1 MNSTQIHQMITTLGI
16 DQEILIQAVQE
27 HYHND
32 YPVDSQEFKQSF
44 VELLE
49 KMDLNLYQKLQMYSP
64 MVNTHRDITYSTET
78 VQLHSHQ
85 FYEIL
90 FCETGNLQYLIGEK
104 RYSIHRGDI
113 ILVPPGTSHR
123 PIFHEALKE
132 PYSRI
137 VLWVSSEFI
146 HQLSSQLPNFQ
157 ASKEH
162 YLIRTADTP
171 YQSISSLFLK
181 GIEESLQ
188 RNLGWQSSLYYSTGM
203 LLTEIY
209 RIINSDSIL
218 EVKEKESELDKII
231 SYIENNYTKEI
242 SLDKTA
248 HAFLISKSTLSKLF
262 QSHLGISFYRFVT
275 QRRLIHAKQ
284 QIKKGEALEKIGFT
298 CGFNDYATFYR
309 AFKKEYG
316 LSPKEYQK
324 LCI

>member
-16 DQEILIQAVQE
+16 DQEVLIQAVQE
-27 HYHND
+27 HYHNE
-32 YPVDSQEFKQSF
+32 YPVDSLEFKQSF

-64 MVNTHRDITYSTET
+64 MVNTHRDITFSTET

-104 RYSIHRGDI
+104 RYSIHGGDV
-113 ILVPPGTSHR
+113 ILVPPGISHR
-123 PIFHEALKE
+123 PIFHKELKE

-137 VLWVSSEFI
+137 VLWVSTEFI
-146 HQLSSQLPNFQ
+146 QQLSSQLPNFQ
-157 ASKEH
+157 TSKEH
-162 YLIRTADTP
+162 YLIRTSDTP
-171 YQSISSLFLK
+171 YQFIPTYFLK

-188 RNLGWQSSLYYSTGM
+188 RNLGWQSSLYYNTGM

-209 RIINSDSIL
+209 RIVNSDNL
-218 EVKEKESELDKII
+218 PAVKEKESELDKII
-231 SYIENNYTKEI
+231 SYIENNYTKNI

-262 QSHLGISFYRFVT
+262 QTHLGISFYRYVT
-275 QRRLIHAKQ
+275 QRRLIHTKQ
-284 QIKKGEALEKIGFT
+284 QIEKGEPLDKIGFT

-316 LSPKEYQK
+316 ISPKEYQK
-324 LCI
+324 LCR